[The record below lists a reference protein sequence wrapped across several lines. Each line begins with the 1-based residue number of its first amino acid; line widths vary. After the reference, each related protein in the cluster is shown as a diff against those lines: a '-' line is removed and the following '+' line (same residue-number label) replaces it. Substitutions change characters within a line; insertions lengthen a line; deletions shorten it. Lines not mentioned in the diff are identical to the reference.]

1 MEESLSKKSSA
12 RQAILLHL
20 KKSEHGLTVDELS
33 SLLNITPMAVRRH
46 LGVLE
51 GSHLIQSTVQ
61 RRPKGRPANVYS
73 LTENAHDL
81 FPNNYSGL
89 LNILL
94 ECLEE
99 TNGAEAIHTI
109 FSRWRDRLVNV
120 ASKELDGLT
129 GEARIRRLGDLLD
142 DEGFMPSFEQ
152 EKDGSYL
159 LKQYNCP
166 MRKVAEKY
174 DDVCHFELEVYRALL
189 GPDATRLQR
198 IVDGH
203 ACCAFRFS
211 AAGAAGTS
219 AGDSSVET
227 DESSAAT
234 DAGAAQ
240 GSTPDDASGFPV

>member
-1 MEESLSKKSSA
+1 MEDSLSKKSSA

-20 KKSEHGLTVDELS
+20 KKSENGLTVDELS

-46 LGVLE
+46 LGMLE
-51 GSHLIQSTVQ
+51 ESHLIASTVE

-99 TNGAEAIHTI
+99 SSGPEAIRAL
-109 FSRWRDRLVNV
+109 FARWRDRLVAV
-120 ASKELDGLT
+120 ASKELEGLDC
-129 GEARIRRLGDLLD
+129 GARLRRLGELLD
-142 DEGFMPSFEQ
+142 DEGFMPTFENEGGDSFV
-152 EKDGSYL
+152 

-174 DDVCHFELEVYRALL
+174 EEVCHFELEVYRALL
-189 GPDATRLQR
+189 GPETSRVQR

-203 ACCAFRFS
+203 ACCAFRFEGNASEGDENGS
-211 AAGAAGTS
+211 AQDGTT
-219 AGDSSVET
+219 GDQNG
-227 DESSAAT
+227 
-234 DAGAAQ
+234 DAFA
-240 GSTPDDASGFPV
+240 V